1 MSDEAQIRRA
11 NFKALAGTPKQALE
25 RLGGSYSYWRDL
37 MEDPKKAFGEKVAR
51 RIEAAYDIPHGS
63 LDRPGM
69 KAASETASPAMGAN
83 GYRSLA
89 YAEADALPQGAVR
102 DCIHAFLER
111 IDNIAAAKADLSK
124 LSLAPRSNS
133 TVRKGFR
140 HSFQA
145 VHHLEGNAHSV
156 QQSEAPCLG
165 ALWRAGHCAA

>member
-69 KAASETASPAMGAN
+69 KAPAETPSTGVAAN
-83 GYRSLA
+83 SYRALA
-89 YAEADALPQGAVR
+89 FAEADALPQGAVR
-102 DCIHAFLER
+102 DCIHAFLQR
-111 IDNIAAAKADLSK
+111 IDNIAAEKAELSK
-124 LSLAPRSNS
+124 LSLAPRSNPS
-133 TVRKGFR
+133 QHRKAKGD
-140 HSFQA
+140 
-145 VHHLEGNAHSV
+145 
-156 QQSEAPCLG
+156 
-165 ALWRAGHCAA
+165 